1 MKTKDKKRQQQDK
14 TDKKKMSLRWL
25 HYSAPFSNQQNNSVP
40 WCKNE
45 DHPTFA

>member
-14 TDKKKMSLRWL
+14 TDKKNVTPLAALL
-25 HYSAPFSNQQNNSVP
+25 HTYSNQQNNSVP

-45 DHPTFA
+45 DHPSFA